1 MKLKTI
7 NILRTIL
14 LLLTLC
20 TVIPA
25 ISQTTNPKNLSGIRV
40 DDLTDQ
46 QVIDNMQKL
55 KATGL
60 PDDKLEQ
67 AAIAQGMSPEEFK
80 KLRTRADKIKGSTSE
95 GQLPQTGRQLT
106 SPQDTLIRQ
115 NLQDASDV
123 LSDLKP
129 KIFGAD
135 LFKTSNSFVANLNIA
150 TPVNYQIGSGDQ
162 IKINVYGN
170 SSVDW
175 NLPVS
180 PEGTINIPSV
190 GILNLR
196 GRTIE
201 QATKLIKDKLAT
213 NNYAIGRGTNAEVTL
228 GNIRTIRV
236 TVIGEV
242 VKPGT
247 YPLPSLATVYN
258 ALESAG
264 GPSENG
270 SFREIRVVRN
280 NRVLATV
287 DIYDFLING
296 FDINDIRLQDQ
307 DRIVIPVYKNRVE
320 FAGEIKRPMIFE
332 ALPDETL
339 QNVINFAGGFTSR
352 ANTSLIRVFQNA
364 STQRRQADV
373 SDLSFNSYKV
383 KSGDKYF
390 VSPILERFENRVTI
404 EGAVFRPDQYELT
417 LGLTLK
423 QLIEKASGPK
433 EDAFSRGIITR
444 LKTDNSIESQSF
456 DIQKILAGT
465 DPDIPLQREDKI
477 KITSIFDTRDAY
489 KVIITGEVRQ
499 SGEFDYAEKMTPED
513 LVLLSGG
520 FKEGASPKRILVS
533 RRIKNSDVNSVSAV
547 TAQVYQVDLDKDL
560 KFTGSKFLL
569 QPFDIVTVYNSVG
582 YEKQKQVRIEGEVQ
596 IPGNYTILRKDERIS
611 DLVNRAGG
619 LTAMAYSQGASL
631 KRPGTKAK
639 SKTEDKEQIAKLQ
652 RLQSTVRDTLRP
664 SEQKEVIQNINVG
677 INLDKIL
684 LKPKSDYDLV
694 LEEGDTLRI
703 PKQFQTVKV
712 SGEVS
717 SPIKIIYSKGK
728 RFRQYISQAGGFSDK
743 SLKGRSYVLY
753 ANGSVKGTN
762 KILFFNNYPQ
772 VKPGAEIFIPMK
784 DVKRKLSASEIVGLS
799 TGMATLAALILS
811 LLKL

>member
-1 MKLKTI
+1 K
-7 NILRTIL
+7 RS
-14 LLLTLC
+14 
-20 TVIPA
+20 A
-25 ISQTTNPKNLSGIRV
+25 G
-40 DDLTDQ
+40 
-46 QVIDNMQKL
+46 
-55 KATGL
+55 
-60 PDDKLEQ
+60 
-67 AAIAQGMSPEEFK
+67 
-80 KLRTRADKIKGSTSE
+80 E

-106 SPQDTLIRQ
+106 SPQDTLIRK
-115 NLQDASDV
+115 NLQDASDAF
-123 LSDLKP
+123 SDLKP

-135 LFKTSNSFVANLNIA
+135 LFKTSNSFAANLNIA

-170 SSVDW
+170 SSVNWD
-175 NLPVS
+175 LPVS
-180 PEGTINIPSV
+180 PEGTINIPGV

-236 TVIGEV
+236 TVTGEV

-258 ALESAG
+258 ALEAAG

-270 SFREIRVVRN
+270 SFREIKVVRN
-280 NRVLATV
+280 NRILATV
-287 DIYDFLING
+287 DIYDFLIRG

-339 QNVINFAGGFTSR
+339 QDVINFAGGFTSR
-352 ANTSLIRVFQNA
+352 ANSSMIRIYQNA
-364 STQRRQADV
+364 STQRRQVDV
-373 SDLSFNSYKV
+373 SEANFNSYKA

-417 LGLTLK
+417 PGLTLK

-444 LKTDNSIESQSF
+444 LKADNTIESQSF
-456 DIQKILAGT
+456 DIQRILAGT
-465 DPDIPLQREDKI
+465 DPDILLQREDKI

-489 KVIITGEVRQ
+489 KVNITGEVRQ
-499 SGEFDYAEKMTPED
+499 PGEFDYAENMTPED

-533 RRIKNSDVNSVSAV
+533 RRVKNSDVTSASAV

-560 KFTGSKFLL
+560 KFNGTKFIL
-569 QPFDIVTVYNSVG
+569 QPFDIVSVYNAVG
-582 YEKQKQVRIEGEVQ
+582 YEEQRQVRIEGEVLS
-596 IPGNYTILRKDERIS
+596 PGNYTILRKDERIS

-619 LTAMAYSQGASL
+619 LTALAYSQGASL
-631 KRPGTKAK
+631 KRPGAKAK
-639 SKTEDKEQIAKLQ
+639 SSAKNTMDKATDDQERIARLQ
-652 RLQSTVRDTLRP
+652 RLQFSVKDTLNL

-684 LKPKSDYDLV
+684 LKPGSNFDLV

-717 SPIKIIYSKGK
+717 SPIKIIYTQGKGFK
-728 RFRQYISQAGGFSDK
+728 QYISEAGGFSDK
-743 SLKGRSYVLY
+743 SLKRRSYVLY
-753 ANGSVKGTN
+753 ANGAVKGTN
-762 KILFFNNYPQ
+762 KIFFFNDYPR
-772 VKPGAEIFIPMK
+772 VKPGAEIFVPK
-784 DVKRKLSASEIVGLS
+784 KEDKKKLSATEIVGMS
-799 TGMATLAALILS
+799 TGLASLAVIILN